1 MIIRFIRR
9 LLLRI
14 AYRLPRKLQKLFYRS
29 LYDGEPPHETGPI
42 RLSTSHEPETFVR
55 FEFVGGSLDGKIY
68 EGPLAN
74 PFYWQTEY
82 GKVGCQFKVAAEAD
96 VDAMMAGEPTGPILK
111 HTYEIVENRVEG
123 GIRYV
128 QSNAIKL
135 S

>member
-14 AYRLPRKLQKLFYRS
+14 AYRLPRNLQKLFYKS
-29 LYDGEPPHETGPI
+29 LYDGEPPQKTGSV
-42 RLSTSHEPETFVR
+42 RLSIIDEPEMIVR
-55 FEFVGGSLDGKIY
+55 FEFIGGSLDGKIY

-74 PFYWQTEY
+74 PFYWTTEH
-82 GKVGCQFKVAAEAD
+82 GKIGHRFKVASGAD

-111 HTYEIVENRVEG
+111 NAYEIVLNRVED

-128 QSNAIKL
+128 QANAI
-135 S
+135 